1 MNVTALPKSVQ
12 SSFRN
17 LLASESSLFER
28 ATQLMRGLVS
38 RNATVRGWARCLLL
52 AMCWGPAMCWGLAWL
67 DPAAGWCQEAEGDAV
82 GRIEEERANRPSNL
96 DRRRARPGSFSRPL
110 LIELD
115 GEIAPSDTADI
126 RNRLQR
132 AKSAGAD
139 LVILEIDSPGG
150 YKTESLA
157 IGELLRDLDWAYVVA
172 FVPREAISGAA
183 LLSFGA
189 DEIYAAPEM
198 RFGDIGPIHFDPTEF
213 AFRLVPAKLQ
223 SVLVREARDLAAAK
237 GYPPDLAEAMVD
249 KDVLV
254 FQRQGP
260 DGKLEFRRAHVNDQ
274 ERPADDWKLIEES
287 GPERFLTLNGVRAK
301 ELGLVRELV
310 RNREDLAQAVGFNSA
325 DLIVHQVN
333 WADRVAR
340 VLNTWWMTAI
350 LVVIGL
356 LALYLELTAPGIG
369 VGSLVAGLCAML
381 FFWSHFLG
389 GTADWLEVL
398 LFVAGIVC
406 LAMELFVIPGTGI
419 AGLLG
424 MLLLLSSVV
433 MATQDFV
440 IPSNGEQWNQFL
452 TSLLT
457 LLCALAL
464 VALGAILITKKLGKS
479 PGFNQMV
486 LAPRYE
492 QPTDLKSDSAT
503 GKPLKP
509 SPAPHPAV
517 SVGDWGKADS
527 PLRPA
532 GRVNFAGLS
541 VDAISDGQFVERGQQ
556 VKVLRIQGNVI
567 VVAPVEEV

>member
-1 MNVTALPKSVQ
+1 MNVAALPNPVQ
-12 SSFRN
+12 SSFRRLLALRLGLKATGSFRSGKN
-17 LLASESSLFER
+17 CRAVEFARLLASLLVVGLLNGLSFGGSLVA
-28 ATQLMRGLVS
+28 ATQE
-38 RNATVRGWARCLLL
+38 
-52 AMCWGPAMCWGLAWL
+52 
-67 DPAAGWCQEAEGDAV
+67 EAI
-82 GRIEEERANRPSNL
+82 GRIAADRPAIAGNL
-96 DRRRARPGSFSRPL
+96 DKRRARPERFTRPA
-110 LIELD
+110 LIELT
-115 GEIAPSDTADI
+115 GEIDPSDTAYI

-132 AKSAGAD
+132 AKAAGAD
-139 LVILEIDSPGG
+139 LVIIEIDSPGG

-254 FQRQGP
+254 FQKTGP

-274 ERPADDWKLIEES
+274 ERPGDDWTLIEES

-301 ELGLVRELV
+301 ELGVARELV
-310 RNREDLAQAVGFNSA
+310 RNREDLALALGFDSSQ
-325 DLIVHQVN
+325 LIVHQVN
-333 WADRVAR
+333 WADKVAR

-356 LALYLELTAPGIG
+356 LALYLEMTAPGIG
-369 VGSLVAGLCAML
+369 IGALVAGLCAML

-398 LFVAGIVC
+398 LFVAGIVF
-406 LAMELFVIPGTGI
+406 LAMELFVIPGTGVS
-419 AGLLG
+419 GLLG
-424 MLLLLSSVV
+424 MMLLLSSVV

-440 IPSNGEQWNQFL
+440 IPSNSEQWNQFL

-464 VALGAILITKKLGKS
+464 VALGAILITKKLGKI
-479 PGFNQMV
+479 PVFNQMV
-486 LAPRYE
+486 LAPQYE
-492 QPTDLKSDSAT
+492 SSAAVRSDPAT

-509 SPAPHPAV
+509 TPVPHPAV

-541 VDAISDGQFVERGQQ
+541 MDVISDGQFVERGHQ
-556 VKVLRIQGNVI
+556 VKVIRIQGNVI
-567 VVAPVEEV
+567 VVAPVEDG

>member
-1 MNVTALPKSVQ
+1 MNVAALPNPVQ
-12 SSFRN
+12 SSFRR
-17 LLASESSLFER
+17 LLASRLNPISAGPFRSGKSCR
-28 ATQLMRGLVS
+28 AVEF
-38 RNATVRGWARCLLL
+38 ARLL
-52 AMCWGPAMCWGLAWL
+52 ASLLVVGLLNGLLFGGSLVAST
-67 DPAAGWCQEAEGDAV
+67 QEEAV
-82 GRIEEERANRPSNL
+82 GRIAAERPAIAGNL
-96 DRRRARPGSFSRPL
+96 DKRRARPERFTKPA
-110 LIELD
+110 LIELT
-115 GEIAPSDTADI
+115 GEIDPSDTAYI

-132 AKSAGAD
+132 AKAAGAD
-139 LVILEIDSPGG
+139 LVIIEIDSPGG

-223 SVLVREARDLAAAK
+223 SVLVREARDLASAK

-254 FQRQGP
+254 FQKTGP

-274 ERPADDWKLIEES
+274 ERPGDEWTLIEES

-310 RNREDLAQAVGFNSA
+310 RDRDELALALGFESSQ
-325 DLIVHQVN
+325 LIVHQVN
-333 WADRVAR
+333 WADKVAR

-356 LALYLELTAPGIG
+356 LALYLEMTAPGIG
-369 VGSLVAGLCAML
+369 IGALVAGLCAML

-398 LFVAGIVC
+398 LFIAGIVC

-419 AGLLG
+419 SGLLG
-424 MLLLLSSVV
+424 MILLLSSVV

-440 IPSNGEQWNQFL
+440 IPSNSEQWNQFL

-464 VALGAILITKKLGKS
+464 VALGAILITKKLGKI
-479 PGFNQMV
+479 PVFNQMV
-486 LAPRYE
+486 LAPQYE
-492 QPTDLKSDSAT
+492 NSAAVRSDPAT

-509 SPAPHPAV
+509 TPVSHPAV

-541 VDAISDGQFVERGQQ
+541 MDVISDGQFVERGQQ
-556 VKVLRIQGNVI
+556 VKVIRIQGNVI
-567 VVAPVEEV
+567 VVAPVEEG

>member
-1 MNVTALPKSVQ
+1 MNVAALSKTVQ
-12 SSFRN
+12 SSFRCS
-17 LLASESSLFER
+17 LAIAAIVLSAAL
-28 ATQLMRGLVS
+28 GV
-38 RNATVRGWARCLLL
+38 
-52 AMCWGPAMCWGLAWL
+52 GPSAK
-67 DPAAGWCQEAEGDAV
+67 AAPQDNEGEQAV
-82 GRIEEERANRPSNL
+82 GRLAEGANSGPGKL
-96 DRRRARPGSFSRPL
+96 DKRRARPQSFSTPV
-110 LIELD
+110 LIELKD
-115 GEIAPSDTADI
+115 EIDPTDTAYL

-132 AKSAGAD
+132 AKAAGAD
-139 LVILEIDSPGG
+139 LVIIEIDSPGG

-157 IGELLRDLDWAYVVA
+157 IGEMLRDLDWAYVVA

-223 SVLVREARDLAAAK
+223 SVLVREARDLAEAK

-254 FQRQGP
+254 FQRTGP
-260 DGKLEFRRAHVNDQ
+260 DGKLQFRRVHVNDQ
-274 ERPADDWKLIEES
+274 ERPDAEWTLIEES
-287 GPERFLTLNGVRAK
+287 GPERFLTLNGARAR
-301 ELGLVRELV
+301 ELGLVRELA
-310 RNREDLAQAVGFNSA
+310 RNREELANALQFDPNR
-325 DLIVHQVN
+325 LIVHQVN
-333 WADRVAR
+333 WADKVAR

-350 LVVIGL
+350 LIIVGL
-356 LALYLELTAPGIG
+356 LALYLEMTSPGIG
-369 VGSLVAGLCAML
+369 IGALVAGLCAMV

-398 LFVAGIVC
+398 LFVAGMVC

-419 AGLLG
+419 SGLLG
-424 MLLLLSSVV
+424 MILLLSSVV

-440 IPSNGEQWNQFL
+440 VPSNGEQWNQFL

-464 VALGAILITKKLGKS
+464 GALGAILITKKLGRI
-479 PGFNQMV
+479 PVFNQLV
-486 LAPRYE
+486 LAPRFD
-492 QPTDLKSDSAT
+492 QPVESGSAGT
-503 GKPLKP
+503 AAKPAKPQP
-509 SPAPHPAV
+509 SPHPPV
-517 SVGDWGKADS
+517 SVGDWGKAVS

-541 VDAISDGQFVERGQQ
+541 VDVISDGQFVDPGQQ
-556 VKVLRIQGNVI
+556 VKVMRIQGNVI
-567 VVAPVEEV
+567 VVAPVEEPS